1 MFIESSIPLI
11 RKESRTVKDLI
22 ISILSYDFPLSIK
35 KIYNKIKKVYN
46 SPVTH
51 QAVYKVIKQL
61 IDQKII
67 IKNNKDYL
75 LSKEWIGNL
84 YAFVEQLKNNYDIGN
99 KTNIL
104 ALNEL
109 MEDGKDSQVLTF
121 DSYIDAEN
129 YRAKVQ
135 NEYLTRTEKNLAPY
149 CCQIHHFKRAL
160 IYSTKIV
167 PTDFIHKSPT
177 KTYILCEGSTPIDKW
192 CARFYERILKF
203 KCQWNIK
210 CMNDLEFWIMGDT
223 IIEIHAPKELW
234 RSMDNMFN
242 NAKEISKL
250 SVANFY
256 KEIYLKKRKIQ
267 LVIYKNKAIAQQMRQ
282 QIINNF
288 KKEKKKEKKTKI
300 VFFDL
305 NGVLTQENT
314 IIEIARFT
322 NNYEKVKEVITS
334 QTLGKMSIEKAF
346 KKVGKLINGISL
358 KQIVDY
364 VNNVSLM
371 PKIREMATSLRKR
384 GILLVIITTGFRTLI
399 KLINKKVGNF
409 FNLII
414 ANDLVFISGKGKV
427 LSQKEIDNVIK
438 RNNPKEMEKIKT
450 NGEIEL
456 KISDPDKKTEY
467 LKKTILDKGLD
478 ISQCAAVG
486 DSMGDSDM
494 IKICGSEGGL
504 GIAFNPNSS
513 LLEYV
518 ELLKNEK
525 SNIEII
531 DNKDLRKIVPLIL

>member
-1 MFIESSIPLI
+1 M
-11 RKESRTVKDLI
+11 
-22 ISILSYDFPLSIK
+22 
-35 KIYNKIKKVYN
+35 
-46 SPVTH
+46 
-51 QAVYKVIKQL
+51 
-61 IDQKII
+61 
-67 IKNNKDYL
+67 
-75 LSKEWIGNL
+75 
-84 YAFVEQLKNNYDIGN
+84 
-99 KTNIL
+99 
-104 ALNEL
+104 
-109 MEDGKDSQVLTF
+109 
-121 DSYIDAEN
+121 
-129 YRAKVQ
+129 
-135 NEYLTRTEKNLAPY
+135 
-149 CCQIHHFKRAL
+149 
-160 IYSTKIV
+160 
-167 PTDFIHKSPT
+167 
-177 KTYILCEGSTPIDKW
+177 
-192 CARFYERILKF
+192 
-203 KCQWNIK
+203 
-210 CMNDLEFWIMGDT
+210 
-223 IIEIHAPKELW
+223 
-234 RSMDNMFN
+234 
-242 NAKEISKL
+242 
-250 SVANFY
+250 
-256 KEIYLKKRKIQ
+256 
-267 LVIYKNKAIAQQMRQ
+267 IYKNKAIAQQMRQ

-334 QTLGKMSIEKAF
+334 QTLCKMSIEKAF

-399 KLINKKVGNF
+399 KLINKKVVNF